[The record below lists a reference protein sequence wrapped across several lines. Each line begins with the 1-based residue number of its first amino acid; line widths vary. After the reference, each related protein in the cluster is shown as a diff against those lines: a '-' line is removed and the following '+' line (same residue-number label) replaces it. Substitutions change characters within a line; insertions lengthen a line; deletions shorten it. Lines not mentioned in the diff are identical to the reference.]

1 MLSVLVED
9 HDFMCLST
17 HAAPQN
23 TDTPE
28 KYFWSG
34 FVNKKMC
41 IMERLKYS
49 CTEKSK

>member
-28 KYFWSG
+28 KYFWNG
-34 FVNKKMC
+34 FVNKNVYYGK
-41 IMERLKYS
+41 IKVQLY
-49 CTEKSK
+49 